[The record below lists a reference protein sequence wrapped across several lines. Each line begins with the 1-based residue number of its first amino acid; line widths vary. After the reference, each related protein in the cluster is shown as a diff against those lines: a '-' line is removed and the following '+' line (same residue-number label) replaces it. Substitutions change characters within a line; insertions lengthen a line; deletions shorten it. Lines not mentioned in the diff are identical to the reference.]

1 MADRRD
7 LAALV
12 VAFLVAAG
20 CTGAGFWQL
29 DRLRQRRERNAVVL
43 AARALPPLVLTG
55 GVPLDSARDRRVR
68 ARGRYDYG
76 RERFWRPRSCEGVP
90 GVDLVTPLRLPDG
103 SAVLVDRGWAPSPD
117 AYHVDREAY
126 REGDSG
132 AVLGLA
138 MGAPRSRGDVDPA
151 RLRDSLPYPVLPFVL
166 QQFPSDSPTVPRSA
180 AVLIRWPAPELS
192 DGPHLSYAIQW
203 FSFAVIIAVG
213 SLALARKRAA
223 EADLEPRGGG
233 RGTIN
238 ALS

>member
-29 DRLRQRRERNAVVL
+29 DRLRQRRERDAVVL
-43 AARALPPLVLTG
+43 AARALPQLMLTG

-76 RERFWRPRSCEGVP
+76 RERFWRPRSYEGVP

-117 AYHVDREAY
+117 AYHVRAEAY
-126 REGDSG
+126 REGDSA
-132 AVLGLA
+132 AVLGVA
-138 MGAPRSRGDVDPA
+138 MRAPRSRGDVDPEA
-151 RLRDSLPYPVLPFVL
+151 LRDSVPYPLLPFVL
-166 QQFPSDSPTVPRSA
+166 QQLPPSTALDRALPPA
-180 AVLIRWPAPELS
+180 LIRWPMPELS
-192 DGPHLSYAIQW
+192 NGPHLSYAIQW
-203 FSFAVIIAVG
+203 FSFAAISVIG
-213 SLALARKRAA
+213 SLALVRQRAV
-223 EADLEPRGGG
+223 RGGMAG
-233 RGTIN
+233 SGGLRGTIN
-238 ALS
+238 ARF